1 MEKQTYGFDKGPAR
15 YIFAVNKSGGALA
28 RGDVVVLDTT
38 NTGASGTTPSV
49 TTTTTQDSP
58 LVCGVIEN
66 GGADG
71 NVVKVQ
77 TYGYHDAVAVDGS
90 VVNIA
95 VGNRLST
102 YTTAK
107 KAGKIK
113 GTAYAT
119 TPAVTDYEVGTMLG
133 LALAAA
139 TTATTIGV
147 WIHPK

>member
-1 MEKQTYGFDKGPAR
+1 MEKQSYDFDKGPAR
-15 YIFAVNKSGGALA
+15 YIFAVNKSGAALA
-28 RGDVVVLDTT
+28 RGDVVILDTT

-49 TTTTTQDSP
+49 TTTTTQDDKRA
-58 LVCGVIEN
+58 CGVVEN

-71 NVVKVQ
+71 KVVKVQ

-90 VVNIA
+90 VVSIA
-95 VGNRLST
+95 VGDRLSM

-119 TPAVTDYEVGTMLG
+119 TPAVTDYEVGSMLG
-133 LALAAA
+133 LALGAA
-139 TTATTIGV
+139 TTATTIKA